1 MATTWVL
8 YWRSLSDQPPNNPT
22 PQLTVAWG
30 THYLP
35 PITKRLNK
43 LIPGANLTDADSHGA
58 LYACA
63 YDTAA
68 YGIDKSPWCGVF
80 SQPELLN
87 FE

>member
-1 MATTWVL
+1 MKPYLRVMTVL
-8 YWRSLSDQPPNNPT
+8 LS
-22 PQLTVAWG
+22 QLTVEWG

-43 LIPGANLTDADSHGA
+43 LIPGANLTDADAHGA

-63 YDTAA
+63 YDSAA
-68 YGIDKSPWCGVF
+68 YGIQKSPWCGVF
-80 SQPELLN
+80 TQSELLD